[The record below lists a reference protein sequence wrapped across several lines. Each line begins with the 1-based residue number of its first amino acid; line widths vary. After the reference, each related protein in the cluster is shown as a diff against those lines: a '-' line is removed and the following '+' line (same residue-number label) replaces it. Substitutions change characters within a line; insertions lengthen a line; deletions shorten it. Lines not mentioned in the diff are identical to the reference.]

1 MLDYLQTS
9 IKLAV
14 IKNDSVNL
22 LFSNVKNTKL
32 LLLTDELSSLDSKGW
47 LSWAADK

>member
-9 IKLAV
+9 INLAV
-14 IKNDSVNL
+14 IKNDSVN

-32 LLLTDELSSLDSKGW
+32 LLLIDELSRLDSKGW